1 MPTIWTLGSPAK
13 RAQFSY
19 DGNVEEGVIIHF
31 SGNPRVSAD
40 FFRAIIHEFQGR
52 SVPGGFHMTKPTS
65 GGLGE
70 WVSENSG
77 KLNVAKLSPRH
88 ASFIAAI
95 LKHEGKIRSS
105 LEGGKA
111 VILHF

>member
-19 DGNVEEGVIIHF
+19 EGNVEEGVIINF
-31 SGNPRVSAD
+31 SGNPRVTAD
-40 FFRAIIHEFQGR
+40 FFKAIINEFQGR
-52 SVPGGFHMTKPTS
+52 RIPGGFSMTDPTR
-65 GGLGE
+65 GGLGI
-70 WVSENSG
+70 WVQENSA
-77 KLNVAKLSPRH
+77 KLNGIKLSPRH

-95 LKHEGKIRSS
+95 LEHEGKIKSS
-105 LEGGKA
+105 LEGNA

>member
-1 MPTIWTLGSPAK
+1 M
-13 RAQFSY
+13 
-19 DGNVEEGVIIHF
+19 IHF

-40 FFRAIIHEFQGR
+40 FFKAIIHEFQGMKI
-52 SVPGGFHMTKPTS
+52 PGGFSMTDPTR
-65 GGLGE
+65 GGLGI
-70 WVSENSG
+70 WILENSA
-77 KLNVAKLSPRH
+77 KLNGTKLSPRH

-95 LKHEGKIRSS
+95 LEHEGKIRSS